1 LATNTGSYTSAFF
14 NYTIYDEENARAG
27 IIACV
32 WNGMTINFNETT
44 TTDIGN
50 TSDAVFDITLS
61 NEGHIELKVD
71 ATANWTFKTM
81 ATFL

>member
-1 LATNTGSYTSAFF
+1 MF
-14 NYTIYDEENARAG
+14 
-27 IIACV
+27 
-32 WNGMTINFNETT
+32 INFNETT
-44 TTDIGN
+44 TTDIGD
-50 TSDAVFDITLS
+50 TTDAVFDITLS